1 MAIHKLIVNC
11 SKALVLII
19 LFQLKFYWIQN
30 LLTIVYL
37 LLYFTKNN
45 FQNFIRVDIF
55 KTILTWE
62 ILLTSRN
69 GKTLH
74 HTACGLSNYLV
85 LDKVSE
91 SVGKVD
97 PSKSIF
103 LENCYLLESKTNLKY
118 K

>member
-1 MAIHKLIVNC
+1 MAIHKLLVNC

-19 LFQLKFYWIQN
+19 EILLNTKFANNCSFLF
-30 LLTIVYL
+30 
-37 LLYFTKNN
+37 YFTKNN

-55 KTILTWE
+55 NAILTWE
-62 ILLTSRN
+62 ILLILTE
-69 GKTLH
+69 KTLH

-103 LENCYLLESKTNLKY
+103 LENCYLFIESKTNLN
-118 K
+118 